1 MAWININEEIGK
13 GHPLYG
19 VKGWAALLV
28 AWLIIKAVVG
38 YLVFWS
44 SNPLFALP
52 VLVSIIWLGI
62 SCFLLFAHKKSFQS
76 CLTIYL
82 VINIGGALY
91 SLLPDI
97 SNELSQI
104 NPLTTKVG
112 RLGYIGVNLL
122 LLGYI
127 WKSVR
132 INVTCRSR
140 VQRNDPLLIEEE
152 SAYGVLSEELV
163 DGERDEKLWLKAT
176 VDAEKLGRSPDVLY
190 AEYRLGQIFS
200 IIKTLIHKLDH
211 KQFGILSWHYLFLL
225 LWQ

>member
-1 MAWININEEIGK
+1 M
-13 GHPLYG
+13 
-19 VKGWAALLV
+19 
-28 AWLIIKAVVG
+28 
-38 YLVFWS
+38 
-44 SNPLFALP
+44 
-52 VLVSIIWLGI
+52 
-62 SCFLLFAHKKSFQS
+62 
-76 CLTIYL
+76 
-82 VINIGGALY
+82 Y

-163 DGERDEKLWLKAT
+163 DGKRDEKLWLKAT

-190 AEYRLGQIFS
+190 AEYRLGQIAEIEKEKDKEIKRQAEKKAS
-200 IIKTLIHKLDH
+200 RRALWIIFWIVVIIVLVI
-211 KQFGILSWHYLFLL
+211 ISR
-225 LWQ
+225 